1 MKITYTI
8 WQGSL
13 MKGRLTA
20 NSMKEIITL
29 IDELNEGKPPL
40 KFEYLV
46 HEIKQVAQWNSTQTQ
61 SISLYMLTTYIQ
73 AVQQQKSLHGYQWEQ
88 LHQYG
93 QLDNGKNNWQSILL
107 SN

>member
-20 NSMKEIITL
+20 KSMKEIIAL
-29 IDELNEGKPPL
+29 IDELNESKPNL

-46 HEIKQVAQWNSTQTQ
+46 HEIKQVAQ
-61 SISLYMLTTYIQ
+61 
-73 AVQQQKSLHGYQWEQ
+73 
-88 LHQYG
+88 
-93 QLDNGKNNWQSILL
+93 
-107 SN
+107 

>member
-20 NSMKEIITL
+20 NSMKEIITV
-29 IDELNEGKPPL
+29 IDELNESKPPL

-61 SISLYMLTTYIQ
+61 SISLYMLATYIQ
-73 AVQQQKSLHGYQWEQ
+73 AVSQQKSLHGYQLALSLQ
-88 LHQYG
+88 FG
-93 QLDNGKNNWQSILL
+93 Q
-107 SN
+107 

>member
-20 NSMKEIITL
+20 KSMKEIISL
-29 IDELNEGKPPL
+29 IDELNEGKPSL

-46 HEIKQVAQWNSTQTQ
+46 HEIEQVA
-61 SISLYMLTTYIQ
+61 
-73 AVQQQKSLHGYQWEQ
+73 
-88 LHQYG
+88 
-93 QLDNGKNNWQSILL
+93 
-107 SN
+107 

>member
-20 NSMKEIITL
+20 NSMKEIITV
-29 IDELNEGKPPL
+29 IDELNDSKPPL

-46 HEIKQVAQWNSTQTQ
+46 HEIKQVA
-61 SISLYMLTTYIQ
+61 
-73 AVQQQKSLHGYQWEQ
+73 
-88 LHQYG
+88 
-93 QLDNGKNNWQSILL
+93 
-107 SN
+107 

>member
-20 NSMKEIITL
+20 NSMKEIITV
-29 IDELNEGKPPL
+29 IDELNESKPPL

-46 HEIKQVAQWNSTQTQ
+46 HEIKQVAQWNSTQTWNTYR
-61 SISLYMLTTYIQ
+61 YMLATYIL
-73 AVQQQKSLHGYQWEQ
+73 AVSQQKSLHGYQ
-88 LHQYG
+88 LALSLQYG
-93 QLDNGKNNWQSILL
+93 Q
-107 SN
+107 

>member
-29 IDELNEGKPPL
+29 VDELNESKPPL

-61 SISLYMLTTYIQ
+61 SISLYMLTTYTQ
-73 AVQQQKSLHGYQWEQ
+73 MVQRQNYLHGYS
-88 LHQYG
+88 LALSHQCG
-93 QLDNGKNNWQSILL
+93 Q
-107 SN
+107 

>member
-20 NSMKEIITL
+20 NSMKEIITV
-29 IDELNEGKPPL
+29 IDELNESKPPL

-46 HEIKQVAQWNSTQTQ
+46 HEIKQVAQWSSTQTQ
-61 SISLYMLTTYIQ
+61 IISLYMLTTYTQ
-73 AVQQQKSLHGYQWEQ
+73 MVQQQNYLHGYS
-88 LHQYG
+88 LALSHQCG
-93 QLDNGKNNWQSILL
+93 Q
-107 SN
+107 

>member
-20 NSMKEIITL
+20 NSMKEIITV
-29 IDELNEGKPPL
+29 IDELNESKPPL

-61 SISLYMLTTYIQ
+61 IISLYMLTTYTQ
-73 AVQQQKSLHGYQWEQ
+73 MVQQQNYLHGYS
-88 LHQYG
+88 LALSHQCG
-93 QLDNGKNNWQSILL
+93 Q
-107 SN
+107 